1 MGLMMAASTFL
12 DETSSSLGK
21 WSVNHKKESVYT
33 FGFLNLFWGLIFFI
47 VIAIY
52 KQEFVFSMNSIGLFA
67 IYIVLEIAQTYS
79 SLEATVKAERSTF
92 AFIMVGTVPLLL
104 VVDYSLGY
112 QISLFNIIGISVIIL
127 GLIFLFI
134 NHGLGKKGIGYVIFS
149 TINAVATISLY
160 KYMISNGSSV
170 EAFCIVAS
178 SIVLTFLFIMAKW
191 RYKENPFKFLLKK
204 QFMVQALSRGIS
216 SVLISFAYIF
226 APASSIAGGRRGV
239 AVLAGILS
247 GKAFFNEKH
256 ILIKITSFILVVAGL
271 ILLMV

>member
-1 MGLMMAASTFL
+1 
-12 DETSSSLGK
+12 
-21 WSVNHKKESVYT
+21 
-33 FGFLNLFWGLIFFI
+33 
-47 VIAIY
+47 
-52 KQEFVFSMNSIGLFA
+52 
-67 IYIVLEIAQTYS
+67 
-79 SLEATVKAERSTF
+79 
-92 AFIMVGTVPLLL
+92 
-104 VVDYSLGY
+104 
-112 QISLFNIIGISVIIL
+112 
-127 GLIFLFI
+127 
-134 NHGLGKKGIGYVIFS
+134 
-149 TINAVATISLY
+149 
-160 KYMISNGSSV
+160 MISNGSSV